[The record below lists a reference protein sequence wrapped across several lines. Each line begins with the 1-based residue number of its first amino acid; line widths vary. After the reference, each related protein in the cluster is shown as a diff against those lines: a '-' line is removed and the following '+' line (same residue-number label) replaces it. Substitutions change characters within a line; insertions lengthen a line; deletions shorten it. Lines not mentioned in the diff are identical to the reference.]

1 MKENTPLKRA
11 SQPDTRSQQGDLP
24 FYLFGLLKERK
35 KESVAAVFSGTSCH
49 EGKARAVVC
58 LYSTAFP
65 Y

>member
-24 FYLFGLLKERK
+24 FYLFGLLKK

-58 LYSTAFP
+58 PYSAAFP